1 VFFDGL
7 IHGGEAYALG
17 GLTVYTGDL
26 YMDNIGNQ
34 IFIVHYKHENKQK
47 LYYYIQYLGG
57 GLQYIWGELIFGMV

>member
-1 VFFDGL
+1 MGL
-7 IHGGEAYALG
+7 YTGGGLMHWGG
-17 GLTVYTGDL
+17 GLTVYTGGL

-57 GLQYIWGELIFGMV
+57 GDYSIFGGELIFGMV